1 MTSAATANVITLGE
15 RLRYVRGHASQKE
28 RAAAL
33 AVALSTYQNYERD
46 ERVPDAEF
54 LARVTREGWNG
65 HWLLTGEGPERLE
78 ALSGAGFSGSQAVRV
93 DGETLRDSVE
103 AVDAALAAMNIDAS
117 GAERAALY
125 SAMYEYL
132 ASGDASPGQAT
143 AAVLRIIQGGKR

>member
-1 MTSAATANVITLGE
+1 M
-15 RLRYVRGHASQKE
+15 RLRSVRGSVTQKD
-28 RAAAL
+28 RAAGL
-33 AVALSTYQNYERD
+33 EIALSSYQHYERD
-46 ERVPDAEF
+46 ERLPDAAL
-54 LARVTREGWNG
+54 LARLAAEGWNTN
-65 HWLLTGEGPERLE
+65 WLLTGEGPERLE

-103 AVDAALAAMNIDAS
+103 AVDAALAAMHIEAS

-143 AAVLRIIQGGKR
+143 AAVLRIIQGGRR

>member
-1 MTSAATANVITLGE
+1 MRSDLLPAIGE
-15 RLRYVRGHASQKE
+15 RLTRIRGQKSQADFAPLVGIHKNTIGTYE
-28 RAAAL
+28 RGEREIGAEAL
-33 AVALSTYQNYERD
+33 ARLIAL
-46 ERVPDAEF
+46 
-54 LARVTREGWNG
+54 GWNAN
-65 HWLLTGEGPERLE
+65 WLLTGEGPERLE
-78 ALSGAGFSGSQAVRV
+78 ALSGAGFSGSQTVRV